1 MTGETPRVSVVVP
14 AYNEGEHITPV
25 LDRIF
30 ESVRL
35 QCEVLVVVDS
45 ADDDTVPVVTR
56 YADKEPRLRCIVNSY
71 GLFRVMTKER
81 AEIIIEGS
89 DDAIE
94 WSPEG
99 PLGTFRTETPC
110 RT

>member
-30 ESVRL
+30 ESVHL
-35 QCEVLVVVDS
+35 QCEVLIVVDS

-56 YADKEPRLRCIVNSY
+56 YAEKEPRLRCLINTY
-71 GLFRVMTKER
+71 PTGLIHGRWHPLLQNVLHLISPVSHHPF
-81 AEIIIEGS
+81 
-89 DDAIE
+89 E
-94 WSPEG
+94 WWMSAS
-99 PLGTFRTETPC
+99 
-110 RT
+110 